1 MTIHSSD
8 KIQAINVGFRISDK
22 RKVIM
27 YGSADVVRQGIHEE
41 VGLATIQVPLC
52 GTKNI

>member
-1 MTIHSSD
+1 
-8 KIQAINVGFRISDK
+8 
-22 RKVIM
+22 M

-41 VGLATIQVPLC
+41 VDLVAIQAPLC

>member
-1 MTIHSSD
+1 
-8 KIQAINVGFRISDK
+8 
-22 RKVIM
+22 M

-41 VGLATIQVPLC
+41 VGLVTIQVPLY